1 MTIEKY
7 IRGAFAGMAL
17 MAMAATTLTACST
30 ADETDDIATPT
41 TRATINISAADAYDS
56 EETRAANTGVTTA
69 SENSINRVFI
79 AALSKSGNV
88 VGSTEFSVSGTPTKY
103 SYDASSLNMV
113 DGGKVIVAV
122 NCPSGTFNGQ
132 TTETGLKSRYLTIAN
147 ALHQSGTSEYGRTTA
162 SFNNLPMFGEAT
174 ATYNGTNNIS
184 ADVFIYHLV
193 SKITLSSIT
202 VDPMGG
208 SFAPKEIFMVNV
220 PESAAVCNVTP
231 YSEYNFHIGSKKYS
245 GELTDASCNASNT
258 GNVSYLSSGS
268 SSWTFSTVD
277 SKNVFNT
284 NMPEFYVTPSSAT
297 DLGKGGA
304 IMLVIK
310 GIYNDGTGDET
321 CYYPV
326 PINYIT
332 STGKSADGH
341 DPRTVN
347 PNVNYKLTVS
357 IKGKGSDTPYIV
369 PDITTI
375 SVNVI
380 AVSFT
385 KKTSPYYYEPVRIGD
400 YLFNDGW
407 WGPIPDDV
415 RLITKAHHPIAV
427 IFSNE
432 TSPIDKAF
440 GWTHGYALS
449 LASCGWKL
457 AASSTDRTM
466 KSILSSSVAN
476 YTGLD
481 ASFINSNYHDPANAT
496 TKDAVLA
503 DLDGYLESLSYE
515 YYYTNIAD
523 QTIGVNLDYKARD
536 DYPSLW
542 YALNFSTSQVGITV
556 NNVKTGASSES
567 TDLTSTNE
575 YAISSQFICSGWY
588 LGSVGQYYLAAKN
601 LGGNFTDSRAT
612 FEADDGSVNV
622 EGQAYANISNINRY
636 ITKGNNA
643 YSRGVQLSYSLNNY
657 GTWYY
662 TSSAYDENDAYTVSW
677 TKEGLL
683 TFSPHGKSDVDVD
696 DENRGVR
703 PVIAW

>member
-56 EETRAANTGVTTA
+56 EEETRSANTGITTA

-79 AALSKSGNV
+79 AALSKSGYV
-88 VGSTEFSVSGTPTKY
+88 VGTKEIY
-103 SYDASSLNMV
+103 VNGKPSKYTYEDASSLNMV
-113 DGGKVIVAV
+113 EGGKVIVAV
-122 NCPSGTFNGQ
+122 NCPSSTFSGQ
-132 TTETGLKSRYLTIAN
+132 TTESGLKSQYVDIYK
-147 ALHQSGTSEYGRTTA
+147 ALHNYGPDDYKNTNA

-174 ATYNGTNNIS
+174 VSYNGNKNTLS
-184 ADVFIYHLV
+184 ADVFVYHLV

-208 SFAPKEIFMVNV
+208 DFTPKEIFMVNV
-220 PESAAVCNVTP
+220 PGQAAITNVTP
-231 YSEYNFHIGSKKYS
+231 FSGYTFNMGSTKYT
-245 GELTDASCNASNT
+245 GERTDASCNDNSSSA
-258 GNVSYLSSGS
+258 GLKFLSSELT
-268 SSWTFSTVD
+268 SWTSSTVN
-277 SKNVFNT
+277 SKNVYST

-310 GIYNDGTGDET
+310 GIYNGGTGDET

-357 IKGKGSDTPYIV
+357 IKGKGSDNPYTV
-369 PDITTI
+369 PDKTTV

-385 KKTSPYYYEPVRIGD
+385 NKTSPYYYEPVRIGD

-407 WGPIPDDV
+407 WGPIPSDKS
-415 RLITKAHHPIAV
+415 LITEAHHPIAV
-427 IFSNE
+427 IFSNQP
-432 TSPIDKAF
+432 SAIDKAI

-449 LASCGWKL
+449 LASCGAQLPAASDELNML
-457 AASSTDRTM
+457 AANPYVAVHIGDR
-466 KSILSSSVAN
+466 SVISVVNNN
-476 YTGLD
+476 YR
-481 ASFINSNYHDPANAT
+481 SPVNAT
-496 TKDAVLA
+496 VL
-503 DLDGYLESLSYE
+503 DNIISDYDGYLESLSYE
-515 YYYTNIAD
+515 YPESGTDIDEYNMR
-523 QTIGVNLDYKARD
+523 NS
-536 DYPSLW
+536 YPSFW
-542 YALNFSTSQVGITV
+542 YAMNFSTPQMGLTI
-556 NNVKTGASSES
+556 NNGATCSES
-567 TDLTSTNE
+567 TDLNSTDN
-575 YAISSQFICSGWY
+575 YAISPKFLCSGWY
-588 LGSVGQYYLAAKN
+588 LGSVGQYYLVASN
-601 LGGNFTDSRAT
+601 LGHNFSPSDKT
-612 FEADDGSVNV
+612 FSFESSDGSITV
-622 EGQAYANISNINRY
+622 EGVAAGNVNAINEY
-636 ITKGNNA
+636 ITKG
-643 YSRGVQLSYSLNNY
+643 SSSWCPGISISYSAGSY

-662 TSSAYDENDAYTVSW
+662 TSSMYSKDEAYIIEWNSDGTLS
-677 TKEGLL
+677 
-683 TFSPHGKSDVDVD
+683 FSPHGKSISDVNG
-696 DENRGVR
+696 ENRGVR

>member
-56 EETRAANTGVTTA
+56 EEETRSANTGITTA

-79 AALSKSGNV
+79 AALSKSGYV
-88 VGSTEFSVSGTPTKY
+88 VGTKEIY
-103 SYDASSLNMV
+103 VNGKPSKYTYEDASSLNMV
-113 DGGKVIVAV
+113 EGGKVIVAV
-122 NCPSGTFNGQ
+122 NCPSSKLSGQ
-132 TTETGLKSRYLTIAN
+132 TTESGLKSQYVDIYK
-147 ALHQSGTSEYGRTTA
+147 ALHNYGPDDYKNTNA

-174 ATYNGTNNIS
+174 VSYNGNKNTLS
-184 ADVFIYHLV
+184 ADVFVYHLV

-208 SFAPKEIFMVNV
+208 DFTPKEIFMVNV
-220 PESAAVCNVTP
+220 PGQAAITNVTP
-231 YSEYNFHIGSKKYS
+231 FSGYTFNMGSTKYT
-245 GELTDASCNASNT
+245 GERTDASCNDNSSSA
-258 GNVSYLSSGS
+258 GLKFLSSELT
-268 SSWTFSTVD
+268 SWTSSTVN
-277 SKNVFNT
+277 SKNVYST

-357 IKGKGSDTPYIV
+357 IKGKGSDNPYTV
-369 PDITTI
+369 PDKTTV

-385 KKTSPYYYEPVRIGD
+385 NKTSPYYYEPVRIGD

-407 WGPIPDDV
+407 WGPIPENSS
-415 RLITKAHHPIAV
+415 LITKAHHPVAV
-427 IFSNE
+427 IFSNQ
-432 TSPIDKAF
+432 TSAIDKAM

-449 LASCGWKL
+449 LASCGAKL
-457 AASSTDRTM
+457 EACGKNENMATLLNNYVNAATNVS
-466 KSILSSSVAN
+466 KKL
-476 YTGLD
+476 
-481 ASFINSNYHDPANAT
+481 INDNYHNPAEAT
-496 TKDAVLA
+496 T
-503 DLDGYLESLSYE
+503 LDGITSDIDGYIECLSYE
-515 YYYTNIAD
+515 AGFSD
-523 QTIGVNLDYKARD
+523 GSPEFRD
-536 DYPSLW
+536 SFPSFW
-542 YALNFSTSQVGITV
+542 YAMNFSTPQLGVTV
-556 NNVKTGASSES
+556 INGSDCSES
-567 TDLTSTNE
+567 NDLTSTTN
-575 YAISSQFICSGWY
+575 YALSSDFLCSGWY
-588 LGSVGQYYLAAKN
+588 LGSVGQYYLAARN
-601 LGGNFTDSRAT
+601 LGHNFDANDASVSNGQITVTGKA
-612 FEADDGSVNV
+612 ADNIKTINNYINKGSS
-622 EGQAYANISNINRY
+622 EWCPGIPI
-636 ITKGNNA
+636 
-643 YSRGVQLSYSLNNY
+643 SYSSGNY
-657 GTWYY
+657 GTWYF
-662 TSSAYDENDAYTVSW
+662 TSSSYNMNNEYIIQWSSNGNIYIGRHAKNGVTVN
-677 TKEGLL
+677 GQ
-683 TFSPHGKSDVDVD
+683 
-696 DENRGVR
+696 NRGVR